1 LETRSKRNIIS
12 RISSDQGLRDVSTL
26 IIIAVITLI
35 ILSQSYQVASTQLN
49 TAKKLSGNTRVYGNV
64 FSSSPGLGASLDFS
78 AQGATAQIV
87 PAVGISYFY
96 DKEFIYSFSSSVEV
110 GETAKGKTQ
119 SEIQLSPS
127 LSCGQNLT
135 IQTPVGW
142 KNGSEGQPALE
153 AQNVSNSNFV
163 ASQERAISGPAVT
176 SVLLGGVNEWPVG
189 GAGLLIPPYSNYL
202 FEISANGTGIVNAT
216 INAYSFTQ
224 GVGFLPFASSTKF
237 AMNTQSYQN
246 LTVISNGWGRFSI
259 AINSTQILDANS
271 PDYLPNIG
279 SVGLWVG
286 RGGSMNFEAVFVR
299 SGTTMY
305 SKIPLGS
312 CHAIIAVPFIVTDS
326 DSASILGPSQTTVQL
341 LTLNETSGQCSF
353 CSRALM
359 SGGNNLTNLNL
370 QIGVAYVAVVAGR
383 VNDASNLI
391 IISNASPFILTSDD
405 SLHADFAV
413 KDATITPRL

>member
-1 LETRSKRNIIS
+1 
-12 RISSDQGLRDVSTL
+12 
-26 IIIAVITLI
+26 
-35 ILSQSYQVASTQLN
+35 
-49 TAKKLSGNTRVYGNV
+49 
-64 FSSSPGLGASLDFS
+64 
-78 AQGATAQIV
+78 
-87 PAVGISYFY
+87 
-96 DKEFIYSFSSSVEV
+96 
-110 GETAKGKTQ
+110 
-119 SEIQLSPS
+119 
-127 LSCGQNLT
+127 
-135 IQTPVGW
+135 
-142 KNGSEGQPALE
+142 
-153 AQNVSNSNFV
+153 
-163 ASQERAISGPAVT
+163 
-176 SVLLGGVNEWPVG
+176 
-189 GAGLLIPPYSNYL
+189 
-202 FEISANGTGIVNAT
+202 
-216 INAYSFTQ
+216 
-224 GVGFLPFASSTKF
+224 
-237 AMNTQSYQN
+237 
-246 LTVISNGWGRFSI
+246 
-259 AINSTQILDANS
+259 
-271 PDYLPNIG
+271 
-279 SVGLWVG
+279 
-286 RGGSMNFEAVFVR
+286 MNFEAVFVR